1 MTKTLASVAPLALA
15 ACLAL
20 PLAAQA
26 TEFNTLQ
33 LLNQSEFNL
42 LAKDLGA
49 ATSYKQLAP
58 AAPLG
63 ITGFDIA
70 IASAFTSPANSQVW
84 EKAAGGANIPSTV
97 PVPGVRIAKGLP
109 FGIDIG
115 ATYLAIPEV
124 EGKLAGV
131 ELRWAVLEGGLVAPA
146 VGLRLAVTKLSGIDQ
161 LSITNTSFDVS
172 ISKGFPFITPYAGVG
187 VVNTSA
193 KAKGT
198 TLADE
203 TPSQGR
209 VFVGGHLNLGLFD
222 ITVEGD
228 KTGKTSSVNAR
239 VGFRF

>member
-1 MTKTLASVAPLALA
+1 MKLKLAPVALA
-15 ACLAL
+15 AFLAA

-26 TEFNTLQ
+26 AEFNTLST
-33 LLNQSEFNL
+33 LTQSEFNL

-49 ATSYKQLAP
+49 ATSYKQLAS

-70 IASAFTSPANSQVW
+70 IASAFTAPANAEVW

-97 PVPGVRIAKGLP
+97 PVPGLRVAKGLP
-109 FGIDIG
+109 LGFDIG
-115 ATYLAIPEV
+115 GTYMAIPEV
-124 EGKLAGV
+124 KGNLAGV
-131 ELRWAVLEGGLVAPA
+131 ELRWAALEGGLVAPA
-146 VGLRLAVTKLSGIDQ
+146 IGLRLAVTKLSGIDQ
-161 LSITNTSFDVS
+161 LSLTNTSFDVS
-172 ISKGFPFITPYAGVG
+172 ISKGFPFITPYAGLG
-187 VVNTSA
+187 VVSTSA

-203 TPSQGR
+203 SASQGR
-209 VFVGGHLNLGLFD
+209 FFVGGHLNLGLFD

-239 VGFRF
+239 LGFRF

>member
-1 MTKTLASVAPLALA
+1 MTLKLAPLALA
-15 ACLAL
+15 TALAA

-49 ATSYKQLAP
+49 ATSYKQLAS

-97 PVPGVRIAKGLP
+97 PVPGIRIAKGLP

-115 ATYLAIPEV
+115 ASYLTIPEV
-124 EGKLAGV
+124 KGKLAGV
-131 ELRWAVLEGGLVAPA
+131 ELRWAVLEGGLVSPA
-146 VGLRLAVTKLSGIDQ
+146 VGLRVALTKLSGVDQ
-161 LSITNTSFDVS
+161 LALTNTSFDVS
-172 ISKGFPFITPYAGVG
+172 VSKGFPFITPYGGVG
-187 VVNTSA
+187 VVSTSA
-193 KAKGT
+193 KAKGVA
-198 TLADE
+198 TLSDE
-203 TPSQGR
+203 SPAQTRLFAGA
-209 VFVGGHLNLGLFD
+209 HLNLGLFD
-222 ITVEGD
+222 ITAEAD
-228 KTGKTSSVNAR
+228 RTGKTSSVSAR
-239 VGFRF
+239 LGFRF